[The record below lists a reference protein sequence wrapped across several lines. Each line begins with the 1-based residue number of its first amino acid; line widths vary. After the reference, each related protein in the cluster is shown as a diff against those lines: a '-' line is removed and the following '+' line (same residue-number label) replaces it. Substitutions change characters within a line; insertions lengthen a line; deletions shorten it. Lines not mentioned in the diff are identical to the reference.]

1 MKYWKVKQLSAT
13 KFKRLT
19 GVKRKT
25 FQVMVRVVKAED
37 KKKKKSGRPPQL
49 RIEDQ
54 ILITLQY
61 LREYRTY
68 YHIGSDW
75 KISESSVCRLIH
87 KSENLLIR
95 SRKFSLPGKKE
106 LWKIPNEEKVIVMD
120 VMESPIERPQKG
132 QKAFFSGKQKEH
144 TLKTQVIV
152 DQKTLKIICLGQGKG
167 RTHDFRLFKTSGVKF
182 AELLKVIA
190 DKGYQGIA
198 KIHRLS
204 ETPIKKKKGGKLTKS
219 EKQYNR
225 KLNQLRI
232 IIEHI
237 NRRLKIFKILSYPYR
252 NRHRRFGL
260 RVNLIAGIYNY
271 ELEN

>member
-13 KFKRLT
+13 EFKRLT

-25 FQVMVRVVKAED
+25 FQVMVRVIKAEE
-37 KKKKKSGRPPQL
+37 KKKKKSGRPPKL

-68 YHIGSDW
+68 YHIGQDW
-75 KISESSVCRLIH
+75 KLSESAVCRIII
-87 KSENLLIR
+87 KIENLLIR

-106 LWKIPNEEKVIVMD
+106 LWKMPSDNQAVVMD
-120 VMESPIERPQKG
+120 VMESPIERPQKE
-132 QKAFFSGKQKEH
+132 QKQFFSGKQKKH
-144 TLKTQVIV
+144 TLKTQVIA
-152 DQKTLKIICLGQGKG
+152 DQKTAKIICLEHGKG
-167 RTHDFRLFKTSGVKF
+167 KIHDFRLFKTSGVKF
-182 AELLKVIA
+182 SGILKVIA
-190 DKGYQGIA
+190 DKGYQGIT
-198 KIHRLS
+198 KIHEFS
-204 ETPIKKKKGGKLTKS
+204 ETPIKKKKGKKLTKQ

-225 KLNQLRI
+225 QLNRLRI
-232 IIEHI
+232 VVEHI

-260 RVNLIAGIYNY
+260 RANLIAGLYNY
-271 ELEN
+271 ELAN